1 MKLRLKPLPSICALS
16 LAASLLATGAQASQ
30 VPHVVVS
37 IKPVHSIVASI
48 MEGVGTPELIVKGA
62 ASPHTYNLKPSDA
75 QSLQNADI
83 VFWLGHDMEAFLDKP
98 LETLGSKAEVVS
110 FLTMD
115 GIAVL
120 HPRESGTFE
129 HHDHGEAAGH
139 EEEQGHE
146 HEEGEEVDAHI
157 WLDPENAK
165 AMAKGVTA
173 TLSKADPDHATAY
186 KANEDKLLARLDT
199 LEKDIAATVLP
210 VKDKPFIV
218 FHDAYQY
225 FEQRFGVNVAGSITV
240 SPDHLPGA
248 ARVAEIQAKVKELG
262 ATCVF
267 SEPEF
272 EPKLVKIVME
282 GTPAKSGVLDPEAG
296 AIPDGPDLYFVM
308 MNAIATSIST
318 CLK

>member
-1 MKLRLKPLPSICALS
+1 MKFRLEALCAT
-16 LAASLLATGAQASQ
+16 AAVCLATSLFAHGAQASGF
-30 VPHVVVS
+30 PRVVVS

-75 QSLQNADI
+75 QTLQDADI
-83 VFWLGHDMEAFLDKP
+83 VFWLGHDLEAFLDKP

-110 FLTMD
+110 FLAMD

-120 HPRESGTFE
+120 PPRESGTFE
-129 HHDHGEAAGH
+129 HHDHGEAADKGH
-139 EEEQGHE
+139 DHA

-165 AMAKGVTA
+165 AMARGVTT
-173 TLSKADPDHATAY
+173 TLSKADPDHAAAY
-186 KANEDKLLARLDT
+186 KANQDRLLARLDT

-210 VKDKPFIV
+210 VRDKPFIV

-248 ARVAEIQAKVKELG
+248 ARVAEIQAKVRELG

-272 EPKLVKIVME
+272 EPKLVKVVME

-296 AIPDGPDLYFVM
+296 AIPEGPDLYFEM
-308 MNAIATSIST
+308 MNSLATSIST